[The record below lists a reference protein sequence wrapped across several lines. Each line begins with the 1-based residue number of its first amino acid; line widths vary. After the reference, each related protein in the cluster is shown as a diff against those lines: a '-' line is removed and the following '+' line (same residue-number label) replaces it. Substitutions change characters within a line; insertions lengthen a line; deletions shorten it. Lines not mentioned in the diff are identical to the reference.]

1 MAKKIRRQIE
11 IGGAK
16 RWISGDSEQEYAD
29 NLARALTGGAEPRLA
44 ERKHNFQAY
53 AQKWFHVKGML
64 FPGSLFLVII
74 SMLTGLLVMWVK

>member
-29 NLARALTGGAEPRLA
+29 NLARALTGSAEPRLA
-44 ERKHNFQAY
+44 ERKHNFRAY
-53 AQKWFHVKGML
+53 AQK
-64 FPGSLFLVII
+64 
-74 SMLTGLLVMWVK
+74 